1 MERVESGRVSLS
13 TDFEKHTVKVKAKK
27 GTKWMFRGHEY
38 RIKGNMTHGPH
49 KLWEDTD
56 DPQWGWDHQFADWDP
71 DGDMNARLMWGDGGL
86 ALSGVEL
93 PNDKRLDSKTNIY
106 EEPAMKGQHPW
117 EMSWM
122 DPRLEGD
129 DFVGKDDYLASMHPE
144 FKNPVENKFADLDE
158 EGKEN
163 KDLVFGD
170 NEGLAPSGQKAVKA
184 GMDDPASL
192 RQRMDLPINDNWNFA
207 SDSKVNSNTV
217 KDLMVNRN
225 GAFMPLSGEPLSDAL
240 TGTWMGINGVGHSDY
255 TPGFAATNDYPDNKD
270 DRWMNMNYP
279 ITAKKGG
286 RGGVGVRKYGTEFS
300 FPSEFLDPRR
310 IPDYEEFYNP
320 HGTNR

>member
-13 TDFEKHTVKVKAKK
+13 TDVETHAGEAKENV
-27 GTKWMFRGHEY
+27 T
-38 RIKGNMTHGPH
+38 IKGNMTHGPH
-49 KLWEDTD
+49 KLWEDID
-56 DPQWGWDHQFADWDP
+56 DPQWGYDHQFADWDP

-93 PNDKRLDSKTNIY
+93 PNDTRLDPKTNIY
-106 EEPAMKGQHPW
+106 EEPAMKGNHPW
-117 EMSWM
+117 EMTWM

-170 NEGLAPSGQKAVKA
+170 NEGLAPSGQKAVNA

-207 SDSKVNSNTV
+207 SDSMVNSNTV
-217 KDLMVNRN
+217 KDLMVDRN
-225 GAFMPLSGEPLSDAL
+225 AALMPLSGEPLSDAL
-240 TGTWMGINGVGHSDY
+240 TGTWMGINGVGHSDE
-255 TPGFAATNDYPDNKD
+255 TPGFAAANDYPDNMD
-270 DRWMNMNYP
+270 DRVWTHHPM
-279 ITAKKGG
+279 TAKAGAV
-286 RGGVGVRKYGTEFS
+286 GGVGVAEGS
-300 FPSEFLDPRR
+300 
-310 IPDYEEFYNP
+310 FYNP
-320 HGTNR
+320 HGTSR